1 MGSLCGILELQ
12 AINGLVFFIGS
23 SILSSFLYYMYINR
37 FTTTEKGR
45 ANISEYFEYP
55 VREVLLGNIG
65 RQIATFTMMW
75 CLLGALIS
83 H

>member
-1 MGSLCGILELQ
+1 
-12 AINGLVFFIGS
+12 
-23 SILSSFLYYMYINR
+23 MYINR